1 MNSKNAKFDWRFFL
15 QRLFTLIILGYFI
28 FLASRAIIQ
37 NQKIKK
43 EIEEINKQIRE
54 QEQKNNELQ
63 KFIEYQKTDN
73 FKEKQLREKLGFKK
87 EGEIVIAVPENK
99 DRKTPTPIPTISAST
114 SLKIPNYVLWWKYL
128 SGK

>member
-1 MNSKNAKFDWRFFL
+1 MKNKNTHFDWRFFL
-15 QRLFTLIILGYFI
+15 QRLFTLLILCYFI
-28 FLASRAIIQ
+28 FLASKALVQ
-37 NQKIKK
+37 NQKIKQ
-43 EIEEINKQIRE
+43 EIGEVNKQILE
-54 QEQKNNELQ
+54 QEQKNNELK

-87 EGEIVIAVPENK
+87 EGEIVIAIPENK
-99 DRKTPTPIPTISAST
+99 DRKTSTPKPTASPFA